1 MKKKKLSLGGL
12 PDIGF
17 MDQDAGSLPGAFGD
31 KTAPRPAAAVKLK
44 KELAAKKAAKA
55 EIPAEAKK
63 TFDRV
68 AKALEEFDSAVKKH
82 AR

>member
-1 MKKKKLSLGGL
+1 MKKKKLSLGRL

-31 KTAPRPAAAVKLK
+31 KAAPRPAAVKLK
-44 KELAAKKAAKA
+44 KELAAKKA

>member
-31 KTAPRPAAAVKLK
+31 KAAPRPAAVKLK
-44 KELAAKKAAKA
+44 KELAAKK
-55 EIPAEAKK
+55 
-63 TFDRV
+63 V
-68 AKALEEFDSAVKKH
+68 ASRSKEDVRPRREG
-82 AR
+82 ARGI

>member
-31 KTAPRPAAAVKLK
+31 KTAPRPAAVKLK
-44 KELAAKKAAKA
+44 KELAAKKA
-55 EIPAEAKK
+55 AEAKK

>member
-31 KTAPRPAAAVKLK
+31 KAAPRPAAVKLK
-44 KELAAKKAAKA
+44 KELAAKKVAKA
-55 EIPAEAKK
+55 EIPTEAKK

>member
-31 KTAPRPAAAVKLK
+31 KAAPRPAAVKLK
-44 KELAAKKAAKA
+44 KELAAKKVAKA
-55 EIPAEAKK
+55 EIPP
-63 TFDRV
+63 
-68 AKALEEFDSAVKKH
+68 
-82 AR
+82 